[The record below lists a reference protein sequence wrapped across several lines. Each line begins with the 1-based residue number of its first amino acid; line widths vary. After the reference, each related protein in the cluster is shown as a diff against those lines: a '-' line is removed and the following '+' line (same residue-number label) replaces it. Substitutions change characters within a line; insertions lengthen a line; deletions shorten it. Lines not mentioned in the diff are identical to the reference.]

1 MKLLMAGGAGL
12 LIKVIVNITHNN
24 CIVTDPLIVEHVVLE
39 VLLLLSVE
47 NEFTLNVNFHLILHK
62 IPDISLKLQAYVQK
76 A

>member
-39 VLLLLSVE
+39 VLLLLSDE

-62 IPDISLKLQAYVQK
+62 IPDSSLKLQAYVQK